1 MIWWLLGLK
10 ASQGTLLCM
19 QQPFHWTGLAF
30 QPAGYLFGACPII
43 IVLDALVTLFS
54 ASKGGGQTGE
64 VRPDVYSLQ
73 PPS

>member
-43 IVLDALVTLFS
+43 TVLDALVTFFS
-54 ASKGGGQTGE
+54 ASKGGGANG
-64 VRPDVYSLQ
+64 RG
-73 PPS
+73 PP